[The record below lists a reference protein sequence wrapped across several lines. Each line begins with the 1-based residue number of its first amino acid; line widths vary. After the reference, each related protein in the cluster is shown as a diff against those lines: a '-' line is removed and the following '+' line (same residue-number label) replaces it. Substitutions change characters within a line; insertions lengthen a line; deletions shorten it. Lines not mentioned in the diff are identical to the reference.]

1 MKSAGTLRVRHG
13 DLVEGDLVCWNC
25 RERLI
30 AGYAGLIAEAGPV
43 QFFDQMTLVCN
54 KCSCANGSP
63 STASASTIGD
73 SAEGSKG
80 KRSKIARKD
89 SGNGP

>member
-1 MKSAGTLRVRHG
+1 MKISRTARVRHG
-13 DLVEGDLVCWNC
+13 ELVDGDLVCWNC

-30 AGYAGLIAEAGPV
+30 AGYVSLIAEAGPV
-43 QFFDQMTLVCN
+43 PFFGDMTLVCN

-80 KRSKIARKD
+80 DRSKIARKD